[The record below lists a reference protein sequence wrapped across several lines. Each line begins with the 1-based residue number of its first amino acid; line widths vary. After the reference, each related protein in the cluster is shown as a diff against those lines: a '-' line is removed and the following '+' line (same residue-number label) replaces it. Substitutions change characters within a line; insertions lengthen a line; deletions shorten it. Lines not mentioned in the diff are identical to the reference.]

1 MDRFTPTEQTVSMAT
16 RPPIEC
22 PICHADIAPDRHLEG
37 HLMDTHSKRSL
48 ARFVVSETTALLA
61 GDVA

>member
-1 MDRFTPTEQTVSMAT
+1 MAT

-22 PICHADIAPDRHLEG
+22 PICHADVSPDRSLEG
-37 HLMDTHSKRSL
+37 HLMDAHSKRSL
-48 ARFVVSETTALLA
+48 ARFVVSENTALLA